1 MNALLDNLIA
11 ALNRLPGIGRR
22 TAERMA
28 FMLVEDQR
36 GLTKIL
42 ANTLLDIEDNIVCCK
57 RCNAIIEKN
66 INPCDGKECLHRL
79 CSKDRS
85 ESHVICIVESPSD
98 IIKIEET
105 GSFKGRYHALLG
117 KLSPI
122 NGIGIADLKIKALLE
137 RINEENITEVLI
149 ALGSDVESEAT
160 ANYLWELLE
169 PRGIKITR
177 MAQGIPRGSAIEY
190 SDTSTLSDAIRGRVN
205 YK

>member
-1 MNALLDNLIA
+1 MIKLLNILLDNLIA

-42 ANTLLDIEDNIVCCK
+42 ANALLDVEDNIVCCK
-57 RCNAIIEKN
+57 KCNGITERSK
-66 INPCDGKECLHRL
+66 NPCELCRKERP
-79 CSKDRS
+79 
-85 ESHVICIVESPSD
+85 ESYVICVVESPSD
-98 IIKIEET
+98 IIMIEET
-105 GSFKGRYHALLG
+105 GSYEGRYHALLG

-122 NGIGIADLKIKALLE
+122 NGIGIADLHIKSLLE

-190 SDTSTLSDAIRGRVN
+190 SDTSTLSDAIRGRIN